1 MSYQSMEEVYERCE
15 KDGISFWK
23 AIQLGDAAE
32 RGVTEEDSWER
43 MKGMWQAMQDSL
55 DAYDPELMS
64 RSRLVG
70 KEGGQMDH
78 YLEQNAPL
86 CGTYM
91 AKVMANALKM
101 GCNNACMKR
110 IVAAPTAGA
119 CGVVPAV
126 FLSMQEKYHY
136 TDEEMT
142 KALYVA
148 SGIGGV
154 IASRAFIAGAQ
165 GGCQAEIGS
174 ASAMAA
180 GGAVHLRGGSAE
192 AVAHAAA
199 MALKNLLGLVC
210 DPVAGLVEVP
220 CVKRNVS
227 GAVVAL
233 SAADMALAGVRS
245 RIPPDEVIDAMREV
259 GISMPACLRET
270 GEGGLAATPEGIK
283 MRDRIMD

>member
-78 YLEQNAPL
+78 YLEQNDPL

-119 CGVVPAV
+119 CGVLPAV
-126 FLSMQEKYHY
+126 LVTYYREYDVPEEKMI
-136 TDEEMT
+136 EAM
-142 KALYVA
+142 YVA
-148 SGIGGV
+148 AGV
-154 IASRAFIAGAQ
+154 
-165 GGCQAEIGS
+165 C
-174 ASAMAA
+174 
-180 GGAVHLRGGSAE
+180 
-192 AVAHAAA
+192 
-199 MALKNLLGLVC
+199 LLYTS
-210 DPVAGLVEVP
+210 D
-220 CVKRNVS
+220 
-227 GAVVAL
+227 
-233 SAADMALAGVRS
+233 AADEL
-245 RIPPDEVIDAMREV
+245 
-259 GISMPACLRET
+259 
-270 GEGGLAATPEGIK
+270 
-283 MRDRIMD
+283 

>member
-1 MSYQSMEEVYERCE
+1 MSYQSMEEGYERCE

-23 AIQLGDAAE
+23 AIQLGDASE

-78 YLEQNAPL
+78 YLEQNDPL

-119 CGVVPAV
+119 CGC
-126 FLSMQEKYHY
+126 LLY
-136 TDEEMT
+136 T
-142 KALYVA
+142 
-148 SGIGGV
+148 SP
-154 IASRAFIAGAQ
+154 S
-165 GGCQAEIGS
+165 
-174 ASAMAA
+174 
-180 GGAVHLRGGSAE
+180 
-192 AVAHAAA
+192 
-199 MALKNLLGLVC
+199 
-210 DPVAGLVEVP
+210 P
-220 CVKRNVS
+220 
-227 GAVVAL
+227 
-233 SAADMALAGVRS
+233 
-245 RIPPDEVIDAMREV
+245 
-259 GISMPACLRET
+259 
-270 GEGGLAATPEGIK
+270 
-283 MRDRIMD
+283 RDCS